1 MPLFML
7 IIIHNNFFIFDFH
20 NHYEVLLS
28 FMLMPKWDMYE
39 GDQSQLPYILKL
51 FLQERKYENN
61 KIYEDELLLMLI
73 YNIKINLQPDL
84 QK

>member
-39 GDQSQLPYILKL
+39 GDQS
-51 FLQERKYENN
+51 
-61 KIYEDELLLMLI
+61 
-73 YNIKINLQPDL
+73 
-84 QK
+84 